1 MRQVA
6 HEVSRTLH
14 EHPALAKIK
23 EKAFKLQNK
32 DKQAPVS
39 SNVTGEGHAGN
50 SNLDCPYDRAT
61 EQEMI

>member
-1 MRQVA
+1 MRQGA

-32 DKQAPVS
+32 DKQVLGS
-39 SNVTGEGHAGN
+39 SNVTAESLAGN
-50 SNLDCPYDRAT
+50 SNLDSPERQSD
-61 EQEMI
+61 